1 MQWVKASERMP
12 VEGDET
18 SIDTLGDVIRRFEVN
33 GEPGIGC
40 CGWDRLKD
48 SDEWLEGWNV
58 DTRRARSLRGNE
70 KTVA

>member
-12 VEGDET
+12 VEDDKT
-18 SIDTLGDVIRRFEVN
+18 SIDTLGDVIRRFDIN

-40 CGWDRLKD
+40 CGWDRLQD

-58 DTRRARSLRGNE
+58 DQGTIVSGQ
-70 KTVA
+70 